1 MIRQQPRLLPNID
14 VTTLDVFFATFLLLP
29 LLQCCCCSFIL
40 SLPAI
45 VVVEAQKE
53 HPKKTIKTHFKN
65 PILSRLFLGFIRFLE
80 FSNAFYLLF

>member
-14 VTTLDVFFATFLLLP
+14 VTTVDGFGATFLLLP

-53 HPKKTIKTHFKN
+53 HQKKKKQLKPTLKTQF
-65 PILSRLFLGFIRFLE
+65 
-80 FSNAFYLLF
+80 

>member
-53 HPKKTIKTHFKN
+53 HPKKKQLKPTLKTQF
-65 PILSRLFLGFIRFLE
+65 
-80 FSNAFYLLF
+80 